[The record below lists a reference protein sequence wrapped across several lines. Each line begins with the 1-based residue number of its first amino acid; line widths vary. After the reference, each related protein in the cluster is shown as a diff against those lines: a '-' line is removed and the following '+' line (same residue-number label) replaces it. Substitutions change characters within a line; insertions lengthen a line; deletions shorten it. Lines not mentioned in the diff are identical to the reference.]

1 MMNKCEN
8 VYSNI
13 HKPMRLSAS
22 KRNSL
27 LISAAVSCLLCIAS
41 LSFANAKSEID
52 KKSLDKTIEAALNT
66 FQTPGM
72 GVGIIHKNEIVLA
85 KGYGEA
91 NIDTKA
97 QVNAQ
102 TYFRLASTSKAFTS
116 AAVAILVDE
125 DKIAWDD
132 KVITYLPEFQLYDPY
147 VTREFTILDLLTHR
161 SGLLSGA
168 GDSMIW
174 PEPSGFTRQEV
185 IQNLRYLTPEY
196 SFRANYA
203 YSNVMYITAGELVAK
218 ISGMSFDSFVEQRI
232 FKPLGMNCFVGDIP
246 KRSLQNVAMSYGHN
260 DERGIYPIPRNSITE
275 KGQMSAAAGGIV
287 CNIDGMLNWT
297 KALLS
302 KENLPFSERQLEE
315 MWSPQTILGVSELDE
330 EWDDT
335 LFKSYGLGWRL
346 ANMGELKVVSHTG
359 TLSGYQAYVVL
370 VPKLELGVVLLNN
383 GSNSAA
389 RGSVMQ
395 TIIKT
400 YLEKAGYLSKD
411 QQQDW
416 VNTYVEYLDERE
428 QAYLENFESPVATAP
443 MSITKEQIVGEY
455 TDKWFGTFTVL
466 EQISSDS
473 TSLRIS
479 SDRMSTLTGTL
490 TPFQDATY
498 KIEWDNKNAQGD
510 AFMHFEL
517 DVSRE
522 VKSARLHPFSVKE
535 FINHEYRDMHFIK
548 IMPQQG
554 SDLKN

>member
-1 MMNKCEN
+1 MNKCKN
-8 VYSNI
+8 MFSINK
-13 HKPMRLSAS
+13 KPMHLPSSSLS
-22 KRNSL
+22 NL
-27 LISAAVSCLLCIAS
+27 LVSVTLLCLLCISS
-41 LSFANAKSEID
+41 LSFASAKSDID
-52 KKSLDKTIEAALNT
+52 KKALARTIETALNT
-66 FQTPGM
+66 FHTPGM

-91 NIDTKA
+91 NIETKA
-97 QVNAQ
+97 PVDAQ

-125 DKIAWDD
+125 EKISWDD
-132 KVITYLPEFQLYDPY
+132 KVITYLPEFQLYDAY

-185 IQNLRYLTPEY
+185 IENLRYLTPEY

-218 ISGMSFDSFVEQRI
+218 ITGMSFDSFVEQRI

-246 KRSLQNVAMSYGHN
+246 KRNLQNIAMSYGHN
-260 DERGIYPIPRNSITE
+260 DARGIYPIPRNSITE

-302 KENLPFSERQLEE
+302 KENLPFSEQQLNK

-346 ANMGELKVVSHTG
+346 ANMGELEVVSHTG
-359 TLSGYQAYVVL
+359 TLSGYQAYVML

-389 RGSVMQ
+389 RGSIMQ
-395 TIIKT
+395 TIVKT
-400 YLEKAGYLSKD
+400 YLEKAGYLNKD
-411 QQQDW
+411 QRQDW
-416 VNTYVEYLDERE
+416 VNTYVEYLDKRE
-428 QAYLENFESPVATAP
+428 QAYLENYEAPVASAP
-443 MSITKEQIVGEY
+443 MSINNEQIVGEY
-455 TDKWFGTFTVL
+455 TDKWFGTFTVF
-466 EQISSDS
+466 EEASDDS
-473 TSLRIS
+473 VSLRIV
-479 SDRMSTLTGTL
+479 SDRMSTLKGTL

-498 KIEWDNKNAQGD
+498 KIEWDNKNAAGD

-517 DVSRE
+517 DVSRD
-522 VKSARLHPFSVKE
+522 VKSARLHPFRVKE
-535 FINHEYRDMHFIK
+535 RINHAYRDMHFIK
-548 IMPQQG
+548 IMPQT
-554 SDLKN
+554 